1 MRAFRWIA
9 VALFVASTASCVT
22 KNGSGPALPQQ
33 GNLANGASQNGAT
46 LATGFETEQR
56 WGPLSR
62 NDWEPTV
69 AADPSSSWVYQMTT
83 PQRPNYLLFRS
94 SPDGGVTWNR
104 SREVCRRGMNPN
116 WQYDPQVA
124 VAPDGT
130 VDVVCLDTFNPGVV
144 FTQSHDRGK
153 TFSTSVRLDGVRS
166 YSDKPTLVVSP
177 NAKDVY
183 VAFNDRFR
191 LLVAAS
197 HDGGATWQPAVNA
210 TKRKLW
216 YYSFSGTVTPN
227 GSVWFAV
234 DGEAGKNQTG
244 AGYIAVVTSA
254 DGGSTWRTIDLG
266 RTHEG
271 EPCKTKFCYPDFYTG
286 EAAVASDSSGALVFA
301 YASNKLRQ
309 GPNSLYVRRSSDGT
323 QWSAPIAMAT
333 AGNSTSPALAS
344 GPSAGDFRLVWQDN
358 RNGAYAWNTW
368 YSRST
373 DGGAT
378 WSADLRLSDRGSG
391 AKYKNRNGY
400 DWPFGDYL
408 GLAVDS
414 AGVNYV
420 VWGEGS
426 GVYVP
431 GGTWFTRGE

>member
-1 MRAFRWIA
+1 MKVLRWVA
-9 VALFVASTASCVT
+9 VALFVAGASSCIQR
-22 KNGSGPALPQQ
+22 NGPVAGLPQQ
-33 GNLANGASQNGAT
+33 ANRPNAAPRVNG
-46 LATGFETEQR
+46 FDTERR
-56 WGPLSR
+56 WGPSNR
-62 NDWEPTV
+62 DDWEPTV

-83 PQRPNYLLFRS
+83 PQRPHYLLFRS
-94 SPDGGVTWNR
+94 SSDGGSTWNP
-104 SREVCRRGMNPN
+104 SRKICRRSINPN

-124 VAPDGT
+124 VARDGT
-130 VDVVCLDTFNPGVV
+130 VDVVCLDMFNPGVV
-144 FTQSHDRGK
+144 FTQSHDHGK
-153 TFSTSVRLDGVRS
+153 TFSSSVRLDGSRS

-177 NAKDVY
+177 SGSDVY

-197 HDGGATWQPAVNA
+197 HDGGATWQPAVVA
-210 TKRKLW
+210 TSRNLW
-216 YYSFSGTVTPN
+216 YYSYSGTVAPN
-227 GSVWFAV
+227 GSIWFAV

-244 AGYIAVVTSA
+244 AGYIALVTSS
-254 DGGSTWRTIDLG
+254 DGGATWRTIELAQ
-266 RTHEG
+266 THEG
-271 EPCKTKFCYPDFYTG
+271 EPCNTKFCYADFYTG

-301 YASNKLRQ
+301 YAANAFRQ
-309 GPNSLYVRRSSDGT
+309 GPNSLYVRRSSDGRH
-323 QWSAPIAMAT
+323 WSEPTAVAT
-333 AGNSTSPALAS
+333 VGNSTSPALAS

-358 RNGAYAWNTW
+358 RYGAVAWNTW

-378 WSADLRLSDRGSG
+378 WSAGLRLSNRGSG

-408 GLAVDS
+408 GLSVDS
-414 AGVNYV
+414 AGVNHV
-420 VWGEGS
+420 VWGEGA